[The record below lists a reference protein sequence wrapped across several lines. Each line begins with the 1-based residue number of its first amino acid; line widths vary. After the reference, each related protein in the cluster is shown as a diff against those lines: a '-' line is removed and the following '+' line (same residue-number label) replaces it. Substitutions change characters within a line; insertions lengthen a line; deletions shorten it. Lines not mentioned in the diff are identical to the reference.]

1 LPELGLSTDKVS
13 YNGLELFAPNSRPF
27 GRTYAEWTAEWWQW
41 VLSIERTENPLI
53 DDTGRNCANNQSG
66 PVWFLAGTLKGPAV
80 RSCAIPADKAIL
92 FPVINVEASV
102 AEGDGTTEEEL
113 AACVKFEMDQ
123 ITDMRAMISGTNVN
137 EVKQYRIKSP
147 SFNVTLP
154 ADNVLG
160 LPAQT
165 TKMMSE
171 GYWLFLK
178 PLEPGKYD
186 LYSFGSCLAGRIK
199 IGISYH
205 LTIEK

>member
-1 LPELGLSTDKVS
+1 MNEVS
-13 YNGLELFAPNSRPF
+13 YNGLELFVPNSRPF
-27 GRTYAEWTAEWWQW
+27 GRTYPEWTTKWWQW
-41 VLSIERTENPLI
+41 VLSIAKTENPLV
-53 DDTGRNCANNQSG
+53 DENGKNCTINQSG
-66 PVWFLAGTLKGPAV
+66 PVWFLAGTLQGHEE
-80 RSCAIPADKAIL
+80 RSCTIPTDKVIL
-92 FPVINVEASV
+92 FPVINVEASA

-123 ITDMRAMISGTNVN
+123 ITNMRAMIGGTDIN
-137 EVKQYRIKSP
+137 ELKRYRIQSP
-147 SFNVTLP
+147 LFNMTLP

-186 LYSFGSCLAGRIK
+186 LNSFGSCLAGRIK
-199 IGISYH
+199 IGVSYH